1 MTKVIRLTE
10 NDLVNLIRRVIKEQK
25 TPKTKKIDIK
35 ATAGSSPEVKISVEK
50 GKKVLHVHYVSGLNK
65 DQKFV
70 VTTKYPATVEPKG
83 VYAVYKGDNVFELG
97 TNKIQA
103 KVVEQL

>member
-10 NDLVNLIRRVIKEQK
+10 NDLVNLISRVIKEQE

-50 GKKVLHVHYVSGLNK
+50 GKKVLHVNYESGLNK
-65 DQKFV
+65 DQKFI
-70 VTTKYPATVEPKG
+70 VTTEYPATVEPKG
-83 VYAVYKGDNVFELG
+83 VNAVYKGNNVFELG